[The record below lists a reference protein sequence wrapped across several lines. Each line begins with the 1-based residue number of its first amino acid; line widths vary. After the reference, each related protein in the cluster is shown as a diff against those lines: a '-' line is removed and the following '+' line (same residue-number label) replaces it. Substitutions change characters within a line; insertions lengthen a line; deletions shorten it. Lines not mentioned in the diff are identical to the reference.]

1 MKPELLSPAGSRQA
15 LEAAVRSGA
24 DAVYLGLDRFN
35 ARQGAANFDPAA
47 FREAVA
53 YCRQRGV
60 AVHVTLNTLAGDGE
74 LADLLDCVALVCE
87 AGADAVIVQDVGLAR
102 LIREAA
108 PELALHAS
116 TQLSIHSAAG
126 LPLLKEMGFSRVVLA
141 REMSREEIARATEVA
156 AELGMETEVFVHGA
170 LCMCLSGQCYMS
182 GVIGQRSGNRGL
194 CAQPCRLAF
203 ADGGYPL
210 SLKDLSLLE
219 HLGELAKLGVASLK
233 IEGRSKRPEYVAAAT
248 AAFRCRLDGGADPAL
263 EEKLEGVFRRSG
275 HTDGYFTGRL
285 GEAMFGHR
293 TREDEAASADILRA
307 IHDVYRGERQSVPVS
322 ASLTLAGGRPSSL
335 TLSDGA
341 HTVTVE
347 GEPAQPALTRPLEP
361 ERAEALC
368 RKLGGTPFVLTAF
381 QAELPPELTL
391 PVSAVN
397 ALRRQAVEALLQ
409 ERLPRPKAFARPP
422 LSLAGERGGER
433 PRRYVRFQRAEQIP
447 DRLPGVDRVYLPLG
461 EAFPELPVE
470 RGIELPRALFGR
482 EDEVR
487 RRLAERPEGVCAL
500 LCHNWAAVA
509 LARETGLPVHLGF
522 GMNVFNRAA
531 AEAVSAYGE
540 EITLSLELTTAA
552 ARAIGR
558 GGILVYGRLPLMLT
572 RNCPRGGKRDCAA
585 CDRRLVD
592 RKGET
597 FPLICRDGASEV
609 LNALPLWV
617 EDDTAGFAFTEV
629 RFTDESRAACRAVLE
644 ALETGRKP
652 DGRFTRGLSRR
663 GVF

>member
-1 MKPELLSPAGSRQA
+1 MELLSPAGSRQA
-15 LEAAVRSGA
+15 LEAAVRCGA

-53 YCRQRGV
+53 FCHPRGV
-60 AVHVTLNTLAGDGE
+60 AVHVTLNTLAGDSE
-74 LADLLDCVALVCE
+74 LPDLLDAVEQVCE
-87 AGADAVIVQDVGLAR
+87 AGADAAIVQDVGLAR

-126 LPLLKEMGFSRVVLA
+126 LPLLKEMGFCRVVLA
-141 REMSREEIARATEVA
+141 REMSREEIARTTRAA

-182 GVIGQRSGNRGL
+182 SIIGQRSGNRGL

-219 HLGELAKLGVASLK
+219 HLEELESMGVASLK
-233 IEGRSKRPEYVAAAT
+233 IEGRSKRPEYVGAAT
-248 AAFRCRLDGGADPAL
+248 AAFRQRLDGGKADPAL
-263 EEKLEGVFRRSG
+263 ERQLESVFRRSG

-285 GEAMFGHR
+285 GAAMFGHR
-293 TREDEAASADILRA
+293 TREDEAASADTLSAVHALYRA
-307 IHDVYRGERQSVPVS
+307 ERQSLPVT
-322 ASLTLAGGRPSSL
+322 ASLTLTADRPASL

-347 GEPAQPALTRPLEP
+347 GETAEPAVTCPLTE
-361 ERAEALC
+361 EKAEALC
-368 RKLGGTPFVLTAF
+368 RKLGGTPFVLTKFEARL
-381 QAELPPELTL
+381 APGLTL
-391 PVSAVN
+391 PAAAVN
-397 ALRRQAVEALLQ
+397 AMRRRAAEALLA
-409 ERLPRPKAFARPP
+409 ERRPQPKAFSRPCLP
-422 LSLAGERGGER
+422 SAEERGSGR
-433 PRRYVRFQRAEQIP
+433 PRRYVRFERTEQIP

-461 EAFPELPVE
+461 ETIPELPVE
-470 RGIELPRALFGR
+470 MGVELPRAMFGR
-482 EDEVR
+482 EDAVR
-487 RRLAERPEGVCAL
+487 RQLAELPGRVRVA

-509 LARETGLPVHLGF
+509 LAREAGLSVHLGF

-531 AEAVSAYGE
+531 LETVSPYGE
-540 EITLSLELTTAA
+540 EVTLSFELTVSA
-552 ARAIGR
+552 ARKMGR
-558 GGILVYGRLPLMLT
+558 GGILVYGRLPLMIT
-572 RNCPRGGKRDCAA
+572 RNCPRGGRRDCAA

-592 RKGET
+592 RKEAA
-597 FPLICRDGASEV
+597 FPLICRDGVSEV
-609 LNALPLWV
+609 LNALPLWI
-617 EDDTAGFAFTEV
+617 EDAVDGFDFAEV
-629 RFTDESRAACRAVLE
+629 RFTDESRHDCRTVLE
-644 ALETGRKP
+644 ALDAGRKSE
-652 DGRFTRGLSRR
+652 GRFTRGLSRR